1 VDYTVAPT
9 MTGIIEGASLLSYNG
24 TMVHDVNASVNENIK
39 VFSRSPFF
47 GHMSEGHL
55 RKLASLATDCSFKKG
70 DFVFRERDTSDFFY
84 IVKQGLI
91 KCFKQSASG
100 KQLVAYMANASD
112 SLNGIIIFS
121 GYPHFLSALVIEDA
135 VLLRIKRED
144 YLSVIKKDNE
154 SLIEMIVTAGQLL
167 SSAYHRLI
175 DVVGERADQ
184 RIYNILYLLFKK
196 FGTTLRFSGEEI
208 GELAGTTT
216 ETATRVLMKLKQEKV
231 IQSSRR
237 EIQVL
242 DEMALEALSS
252 CSDSYD
258 GRI

>member
-1 VDYTVAPT
+1 MVRDVD
-9 MTGIIEGASLLSYNG
+9 
-24 TMVHDVNASVNENIK
+24 ASVNESFE

-47 GHMSEGHL
+47 GHMTHEHL
-55 RKLASLATDCSFKKG
+55 QKLASLATDCSFKKG
-70 DFVFRERDTSDFFY
+70 DFVFRERDPSDFFY

-91 KCFKQSASG
+91 KCYKQSVSG
-100 KQLVAYMANASD
+100 KQLVAYIANASD

-121 GYPHFLSALVIEDA
+121 GYPHFLSAQVIEDA

-144 YLSVIKKDNE
+144 YLSVVKKDMNG
-154 SLIEMIVTAGQLL
+154 LIEMIVTAGQLL

-184 RIYNILYLLFKK
+184 RIYNILYLLCKK
-196 FGTTLRFSGEEI
+196 FGPTLRFSGEEI

-216 ETATRVLMKLKQEKV
+216 ETATRVLMKLKQAKV
-231 IQSSRR
+231 IQSRRR

-242 DEMALEALSS
+242 DEEELKILSS
-252 CSDSYD
+252 CSDYYD